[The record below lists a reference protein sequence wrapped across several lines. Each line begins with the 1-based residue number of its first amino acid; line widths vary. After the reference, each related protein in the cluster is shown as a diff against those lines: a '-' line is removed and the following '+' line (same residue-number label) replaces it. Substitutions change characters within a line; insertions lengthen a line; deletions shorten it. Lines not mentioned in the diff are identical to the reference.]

1 MSKHHVKH
9 RKDSTELMDSYI
21 EHLDL
26 ITDQAEEY
34 FDTLMKWLRINSQT
48 YHRPGMD
55 DMRKHLEDAFSRL
68 DGQMTAL
75 DLGTRYTSGP
85 GGTRIARELGK
96 ALRIIKRPA
105 HPFRIFL
112 CGHMDTVLEPV
123 DRSEREAR
131 GGDGKIRGTGATDA
145 KGGLVV
151 MLAALECFERSTLAD
166 KMGWE
171 VLIVPDE
178 EIGSHGSKPLL
189 EDAAGRYP
197 LGLLFEPSQPDGS
210 LVGERVGS
218 GTYSAIVHGRAA
230 HAGRHID
237 IGRNAIDALAD
248 FIVALRAL
256 KSENPGIRINVG
268 AVEGGGPVNVVPD
281 FALCRFN
288 IRVQTFDDFEK
299 ARKGIDDIAG
309 EIGQRDGISI
319 EMTGGFGRP
328 PKPVT
333 PKILYLLEQ
342 LAACGRDLG
351 MEIRWKPS
359 SGVCD
364 GNILLSAGMQNVD
377 SLGPFGDG
385 LHTSEEF
392 VIEESII
399 ERARLVSLFLMKLA
413 CQEIP
418 WPPTEE

>member
-1 MSKHHVKH
+1 MN
-9 RKDSTELMDSYI
+9 SYI
-21 EHLDL
+21 EHLDR
-26 ITDQAEEY
+26 ITDRAEQY
-34 FDTLMKWLRINSQT
+34 VALLMKWLLINSQT
-48 YHRPGMD
+48 YHRAGMD
-55 DMRKHLEDAFSRL
+55 EMLVHLEDAFSSL
-68 DGQMTAL
+68 DGQMTAH
-75 DLGTRYTSGP
+75 DLGTRHTNGP
-85 GGTRIARELGK
+85 GGKKVARELGK
-96 ALRIIKRPA
+96 ALKITKRPD

-112 CGHMDTVLEPV
+112 CGHMDTVLAPV
-123 DRSEREAR
+123 DRSESDAR
-131 GGDGKIRGTGATDA
+131 RGDGRIRGTGATDA

-151 MLAALECFERSTLAD
+151 MLAALECFERSPLAD

-189 EDAAGRYP
+189 EDAAVRYP
-197 LGLLFEPSQPDGS
+197 LGLLFEPAQPDGA

-218 GTYSAIVHGRAA
+218 GTYSAIVRGRAA

-268 AVEGGGPVNVVPD
+268 AVEGGGPVNVVPA
-281 FALCRFN
+281 FARCRFN
-288 IRVQTFDDFEK
+288 IRVRTFDDFEK

-309 EIGQRDGISI
+309 KIGQRDGISV

-328 PKPVT
+328 PKPMT
-333 PKILYLLEQ
+333 PEIHYLLQQ

-377 SLGPFGDG
+377 SLGPVGDG
-385 LHTSEEF
+385 LHTPEEF

-399 ERARLVSLFLMKLA
+399 ERARLVSLFLMKLSSRK
-413 CQEIP
+413 IL
-418 WPPTEE
+418 WPPKGK